1 LSAIDLDNQTPLMTN
16 KVEDVSAKWYLA
28 AEAES
33 LKTMSLECVPKFS
46 LRSCHVASKGLR
58 SASLLL

>member
-1 LSAIDLDNQTPLMTN
+1 LSAIDLDNQTSLVTN

-33 LKTMSLECVPKFS
+33 LETMSLECIPKLPF
-46 LRSCHVASKGLR
+46 RTCHDTAKGLR